1 MKMDQLTD
9 KQIWAKAKSGDS
21 SILSDPRVSTLK
33 NEYGETPL
41 HYLAHK
47 GVKEILKHPDVSKV
61 KDEDGWTPL
70 HKLASRGVKEAWS
83 HPDFD
88 KIKNNRGKTPKDV
101 WFVYGYKPITCMDFI
116 NNLDR
121 DQKIVI

>member
-1 MKMDQLTD
+1 MRLTD

-41 HYLAHK
+41 HLLADR
-47 GVKEILKHPDVSKV
+47 GVKEVLKHPDVSKV
-61 KDEDGWTPL
+61 KNEYGDTPL
-70 HKLASRGVKEAWS
+70 HYSALEGIHKVWF

-88 KIKNNRGKTPKDV
+88 KVKNDFGETPKDW
-101 WFVYGYKPITCMDFI
+101 WFIRNHKPVTCMDFI
-116 NNLDR
+116 NLIEEKRNGH
-121 DQKIVI
+121 